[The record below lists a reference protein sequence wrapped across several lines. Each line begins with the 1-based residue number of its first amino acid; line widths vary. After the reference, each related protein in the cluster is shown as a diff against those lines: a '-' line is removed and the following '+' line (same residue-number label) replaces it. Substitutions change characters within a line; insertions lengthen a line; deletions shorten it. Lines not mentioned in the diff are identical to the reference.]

1 MRPIKSLFLFCLLLI
16 STLGRAHEL
25 SLVEM
30 NLYEFRPGAFQWAW
44 ATPPKDEK
52 PLDDVFVVHW
62 PEGCLSSEQVVQ
74 CPSDKGMKGM
84 LEVEGLGNSYS
95 ALMFNVKWH
104 DGNTRVYTITT
115 AQPRLMLFGKAND
128 EREGF
133 EIAKAYTSLGVEHI
147 LTGWD
152 HLCFVISLLL
162 LVGYRKRLIATIT
175 CFTLAHS
182 LTLALSA
189 LDIFTLRPAPVE
201 TVIALSIL
209 LVCYEILKKH
219 DTITHR
225 KPELVAFTFGLLHGM
240 GFAGALKEIG
250 LPANNSLI
258 ALFTFNVG
266 VELGQLFVIGMTWLI
281 YKIWSKSW
289 RGQFNPRISILY
301 LIGGFSMFWTVTRAV
316 NIIF

>member
-1 MRPIKSLFLFCLLLI
+1 MRSIKSLFLLCLLLI

-115 AQPRLMLFGKAND
+115 AQPRVMLFGKAND
-128 EREGF
+128 EREGI

-182 LTLALSA
+182 MTLQPPILPSCEGSLCLECGCMEPIQYRQGPEPRENRFHRSKQVFQHPRDHALGS
-189 LDIFTLRPAPVE
+189 
-201 TVIALSIL
+201 LSQ
-209 LVCYEILKKH
+209 
-219 DTITHR
+219 R
-225 KPELVAFTFGLLHGM
+225 VAQG
-240 GFAGALKEIG
+240 
-250 LPANNSLI
+250 
-258 ALFTFNVG
+258 
-266 VELGQLFVIGMTWLI
+266 
-281 YKIWSKSW
+281 IWM
-289 RGQFNPRISILY
+289 P
-301 LIGGFSMFWTVTRAV
+301 
-316 NIIF
+316 